1 MIRTILVP
9 LAGDGASTV
18 DALEAAGGI
27 ARGFGAHLVCLH
39 VRTDGTAYVAA
50 LGGGML
56 ASIPAEELA
65 GMIDRDGDRRCQAAR
80 RQFDDFCGRRNI
92 PVTSR
97 AGVAREGL
105 SAELLFDYG
114 DPADALAGAGRV
126 SDLIVMRRPDDTGLP
141 QGMLHAALFE
151 TGRPLLLA
159 GPRSTVT
166 YDRIA
171 IGWTPGREAARAV
184 AAAAP
189 FLDRAKAIEV
199 VCVDAGADHLD
210 DVIAVDAGADPR
222 LLDEA
227 LPGALVTLV
236 LRVHHLQ
243 RAALAGA
250 QLLRDVDRAHAARG
264 EPLQHAKIAP
274 EDRTGCDLLARH
286 GRDVDHAIA

>member
-18 DALEAAGGI
+18 DALEAAGGM

-65 GMIDRDGDRRCQAAR
+65 GMIDRDGDTRCRAAR
-80 RQFDDFCGRRNI
+80 RQFDDFCARRNI

-97 AGVAREGL
+97 AGVARDGL

-189 FLDRAKAIEV
+189 FLERAKAIEV
-199 VCVDAGADHLD
+199 VCVDA
-210 DVIAVDAGADPR
+210 DAGHRQDAARLVDSLRWRGLPAAVR
-222 LLDEA
+222 HVVGDGDGDGPALLDA
-227 LPGALVTLV
+227 VRGCGSDLLVMGGFGHNRFRQFV
-236 LRVHHLQ
+236 LGGVSRHV
-243 RAALAGA
+243 
-250 QLLRDVDRAHAARG
+250 
-264 EPLQHAKIAP
+264 LQHGDCAVLMA
-274 EDRTGCDLLARH
+274 H
-286 GRDVDHAIA
+286 

>member
-9 LAGDGASTV
+9 LAGDGAGTV

-97 AGVAREGL
+97 AGAARDGL

-141 QGMLHAALFE
+141 HGMLHAALFE

-159 GPRSTVT
+159 GPQPTVT

-189 FLDRAKAIEV
+189 LIERAKAIEV
-199 VCVDAGADHLD
+199 ICVDA
-210 DVIAVDAGADPR
+210 DAGRRQDAMRLVDSLRWRGLPAAIR
-222 LLDEA
+222 LVVGDGDGDGPALLDA
-227 LPGALVTLV
+227 VRGSGSDLLVMGGFGHNRFRQFV
-236 LRVHHLQ
+236 LGGVSRHV
-243 RAALAGA
+243 
-250 QLLRDVDRAHAARG
+250 
-264 EPLQHAKIAP
+264 LQHGDCAVLMA
-274 EDRTGCDLLARH
+274 H
-286 GRDVDHAIA
+286 